1 MKLLYYLPAFGKSNI
16 DTKTNILI
24 HNLEYIYYNTN
35 EHFDV
40 CVNFYTICE
49 DVKEKVTAL
58 PFINNLYVYEKEG
71 VLTELFLTS
80 PNNGYIALYDYMLFV
95 LDDVQLID
103 FDIKKM
109 IEIKEKYNIE
119 ILSPKII
126 NSTHSF
132 MHENTGL
139 TINNFLEVYLLLV
152 NPNDFVRFCSM
163 HTIQNKWMWGADFLF
178 GHYNIKAG
186 VFNDCV
192 ANHVLPSESN
202 RGEANRKMYEY
213 FLTHVK
219 KYRSLND
226 IRKDY
231 PEIVEQIDTTN
242 VI

>member
-1 MKLLYYLPAFGKSNI
+1 
-16 DTKTNILI
+16 
-24 HNLEYIYYNTN
+24 
-35 EHFDV
+35 
-40 CVNFYTICE
+40 
-49 DVKEKVTAL
+49 
-58 PFINNLYVYEKEG
+58 
-71 VLTELFLTS
+71 
-80 PNNGYIALYDYMLFV
+80 
-95 LDDVQLID
+95 
-103 FDIKKM
+103 
-109 IEIKEKYNIE
+109 
-119 ILSPKII
+119 
-126 NSTHSF
+126 
-132 MHENTGL
+132 
-139 TINNFLEVYLLLV
+139 
-152 NPNDFVRFCSM
+152 M